1 MARNSIQKSQARMA
15 TMFAEP
21 SFPGIIKVTSN
32 SGDNDTDLSQG
43 FVLLKYYESITQ
55 DTVKADFTFADTG
68 YGVDGKSVMEG
79 LPLVGTEDFELEFE
93 DNQGEILEFGSSNK
107 NTLIVNK
114 VTPRLVDAGKMI
126 VTLNLVSEE
135 FIRNE
140 EGGSHVNVC
149 LLYTSP
155 SPRD

>member
-68 YGVDGKSVMEG
+68 WHKDKIMIYIDNSTENLIINKSQ
-79 LPLVGTEDFELEFE
+79 T
-93 DNQGEILEFGSSNK
+93 NN
-107 NTLIVNK
+107 
-114 VTPRLVDAGKMI
+114 
-126 VTLNLVSEE
+126 
-135 FIRNE
+135 
-140 EGGSHVNVC
+140 
-149 LLYTSP
+149 
-155 SPRD
+155 